1 MKVLSG
7 YLDVSTN
14 KVGGLVLT
22 SWGTGL
28 YPTRWSQ
35 HPSTPALSASYAFS
49 HDWGAEIGGQASPAH
64 CLSGGCAGGGY
75 ITFRAANEAPAKF
88 SQTQSLPLIGP
99 FPG

>member
-35 HPSTPALSASYAFS
+35 HPSIPALSASYAFS
-49 HDWGAEIGGQASPAH
+49 HDWGAESGGQASPHTA
-64 CLSGGCAGGGY
+64 CLE
-75 ITFRAANEAPAKF
+75 AALEVVTLHLEL
-88 SQTQSLPLIGP
+88 QTKHQRSFHNLGPLPG
-99 FPG
+99 

>member
-35 HPSTPALSASYAFS
+35 HPSIPALSASYAFS
-49 HDWGAEIGGQASPAH
+49 HDWGAETGGQASPHTA
-64 CLSGGCAGGGY
+64 CLE
-75 ITFRAANEAPAKF
+75 AALAVVTLHLEL
-88 SQTQSLPLIGP
+88 QTNHQRSFHNLGPLPG
-99 FPG
+99 